1 MQSLLKGSAPR
12 AIILCLS
19 LFAAA
24 FTAHAQTP
32 SSNEDASILLS
43 ILSDVEAGS
52 GVVTVDSGQAAQA
65 KASAGKLSRWFDL
78 QMATLNLRYRYIDNS
93 SGVVT
98 TNQLQHREVF
108 KGRLKFDADGK
119 YSLNAGV
126 FTGRAFNGGWNN
138 TGWGTG
144 DGQTNLSVKQLYF
157 SAAPVEGLELQYGGL
172 YLNRG
177 ESTEITT
184 YDEDGYIMGERV
196 TIKRPHKLFFDEISV
211 TYAFL
216 GDINTP
222 NINKRYF
229 RLKQSNYHQ
238 FLLEKK
244 IGKRAAVSADY
255 TFESGRETM
264 REAIRVDVRE
274 SRVLDTARFENYQRA
289 GRTAAYGFALHGE
302 KAITKRLTV
311 VGGYAQIDP
320 LYGGLN
326 ADRFVIGKR
335 LFVLSTL
342 RLTSAITVSTFAT
355 RAVANSVP
363 VPIRTRVELLISY
376 NLLKGLQRTG
386 WF

>member
-1 MQSLLKGSAPR
+1 MGSFLKGRAPG
-12 AIILCLS
+12 AIIFWLS
-19 LFAAA
+19 LVAAVL
-24 FTAHAQTP
+24 TAHAQTP
-32 SSNEDASILLS
+32 SSNDDASTPNG
-43 ILSDVEAGS
+43 DEAES
-52 GVVTVDSGQAAQA
+52 SAVLADSSQTAQS
-65 KASAGKLSRWFDL
+65 KTSAGKLSRWFDL

-93 SGVVT
+93 LGIVT
-98 TNQLQHREVF
+98 SNQLQHREVF

-119 YSLNAGV
+119 YSLNVGV
-126 FTGRAFNGGWNN
+126 FTGRAFTGGWNN

-144 DGQTNLSVKQLYF
+144 DGQTNLAVKQLYL
-157 SAAPVEGLELQYGGL
+157 SAAPVKGLEVQYGSL
-172 YLNRG
+172 YINRG

-196 TIKRPHKLFFDEISV
+196 SIKRPDKLFFDEISV

-238 FLLEKK
+238 FLLDKK

-264 REAIRVDVRE
+264 REAIRVDVHE
-274 SRVLDTARFENYQRA
+274 SRVLDTARFENYQRT
-289 GRTAAYGFALHGE
+289 GRTAAYGFAVQGE

-326 ADRFVIGKR
+326 ADRFQIGKR
-335 LFVLSTL
+335 LFVLGTL
-342 RLTSAITVSTFAT
+342 RLTSTITLSTFAT

-363 VPIRTRVELLISY
+363 VPIQTRFELIFSY